1 MQHQFLSFF
10 LSFFLSSFW
19 GFPVF
24 VDWKKVTHAWI
35 EKTFKR
41 GVKLSYSEEN
51 YGLVISGDTTSH
63 GCGSGIDPGALT
75 LIKGYWTKVKYT
87 QEFRGS
93 ASCWS
98 IFGAKW

>member
-1 MQHQFLSFF
+1 MILV
-10 LSFFLSSFW
+10 
-19 GFPVF
+19 FPFF

-51 YGLVISGDTTSH
+51 YGLVISGDTTSR
-63 GCGSGIDPGALT
+63 GCGSGIEPGALT
-75 LIKGYWTKVKYT
+75 LIKGYWTKIKYT
-87 QEFRGS
+87 QEFRGL